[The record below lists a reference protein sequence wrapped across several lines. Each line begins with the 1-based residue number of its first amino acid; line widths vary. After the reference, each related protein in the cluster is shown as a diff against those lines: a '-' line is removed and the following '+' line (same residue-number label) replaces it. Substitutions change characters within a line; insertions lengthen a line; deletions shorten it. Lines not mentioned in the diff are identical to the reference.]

1 MIFIYNY
8 YYNFDIIIF
17 AVTLVITLGAQAYI
31 SAKYASTRRI
41 KTSKGLTGRE
51 VARKILDANGLDN
64 VRINEVSGE
73 LTDHYDSRNKT
84 VNLSSDIYNGT
95 SVASASVA
103 SHECGHAIQDKDGYL
118 FLRIRSSIVPLVNFS
133 SHAGYIAILLGLIFS
148 WMDLLFIGIIFEAV
162 ILLFQL
168 ITLPVEFNASHR
180 ALVQL
185 ERLNLVTDRE
195 HSKARGMLIAAALTY
210 VASVATAI
218 LEILRLLLI
227 FSSRDD
233 R

>member
-1 MIFIYNY
+1 MVYIYY
-8 YYNFDIIIF
+8 EYNIIIF
-17 AVTLVITLGAQAYI
+17 IVTLLITLGAQAYI
-31 SAKYASTRRI
+31 SLKYSSTRKIRA
-41 KTSKGLTGRE
+41 TSGLSGRD
-51 VARKILDANGLDN
+51 VARKILDANGLEN
-64 VRINEVSGE
+64 VRIAEVTGE
-73 LTDHYDSRNKT
+73 LTDHYDPRNKT
-84 VNLSSDIYNGT
+84 VNLSSNIYNGT
-95 SVASASVA
+95 SVASYSVA

-118 FLRIRSSIVPLVNFS
+118 FLKIRSSIVPLVNFS
-133 SHAGYIAILLGLIFS
+133 SRAGYFAILFGLIFS

-162 ILLFQL
+162 ILLFQI

-180 ALVQL
+180 ALGEL
-185 ERLNLVTDRE
+185 EKLNLVTESE

-227 FSSRDD
+227 FFFCYD

>member
-1 MIFIYNY
+1 MVYIYY
-8 YYNFDIIIF
+8 DYNIIIF
-17 AVTLVITLGAQAYI
+17 IVTLLITLGAQAYI
-31 SAKYASTRRI
+31 SLKYSSTRKIRA
-41 KTSKGLTGRE
+41 TSGLSGRD
-51 VARKILDANGLDN
+51 VARKILDANGLEN
-64 VRINEVSGE
+64 VRIAEVTGE
-73 LTDHYDSRNKT
+73 LTDHYDPRNKT
-84 VNLSSDIYNGT
+84 VNLSSNIYNGT
-95 SVASASVA
+95 SVASYSVA

-118 FLRIRSSIVPLVNFS
+118 FLKIRSSIVPLVNFS
-133 SHAGYIAILLGLIFS
+133 SRAGYFAILFGLIFS

-162 ILLFQL
+162 ILLFQI

-180 ALVQL
+180 ALGEL
-185 ERLNLVTDRE
+185 EKLNLVTESE
-195 HSKARGMLIAAALTY
+195 HSKAKGMLIAAALTY

>member
-1 MIFIYNY
+1 MVYIYY
-8 YYNFDIIIF
+8 DYNIIIF
-17 AVTLVITLGAQAYI
+17 IVTLLITLGAQAYI
-31 SAKYASTRRI
+31 SLKYSSTRKIRA
-41 KTSKGLTGRE
+41 TSGLSGRD
-51 VARKILDANGLDN
+51 VARKILDANGLEN
-64 VRINEVSGE
+64 VRIAEVTGE
-73 LTDHYDSRNKT
+73 LTDHYDPRNKT
-84 VNLSSDIYNGT
+84 VNLSSNIYNGT
-95 SVASASVA
+95 SVASYSVA

-118 FLRIRSSIVPLVNFS
+118 FLKIRSSIVPLVNFS
-133 SHAGYIAILLGLIFS
+133 SRAGYFAILFGLIFS

-162 ILLFQL
+162 ILLFQI

-180 ALVQL
+180 ALGEL
-185 ERLNLVTDRE
+185 EKLNLVTESE

>member
-1 MIFIYNY
+1 M
-8 YYNFDIIIF
+8 
-17 AVTLVITLGAQAYI
+17 VTLLITLGAQAYI
-31 SAKYASTRRI
+31 SLKYSSTRKIRA
-41 KTSKGLTGRE
+41 TSGLSGRD
-51 VARKILDANGLDN
+51 VARKILDANGLEN
-64 VRINEVSGE
+64 VRIAEVTGE
-73 LTDHYDSRNKT
+73 LTDHYDPRNKT
-84 VNLSSDIYNGT
+84 VNLSSNIYNGT
-95 SVASASVA
+95 SVASYSVA

-118 FLRIRSSIVPLVNFS
+118 FLKIRSSIVPLVNFS
-133 SHAGYIAILLGLIFS
+133 SRAGYFAILFGLIFS

-162 ILLFQL
+162 ILLFQI

-180 ALVQL
+180 ALGEL
-185 ERLNLVTDRE
+185 EKLNLVTESE
-195 HSKARGMLIAAALTY
+195 HSKAKGMLIAAALTY

>member
-1 MIFIYNY
+1 MVYIYY
-8 YYNFDIIIF
+8 DYNIIIF
-17 AVTLVITLGAQAYI
+17 IVTLLITLGAQAYI
-31 SAKYASTRRI
+31 SLKYSSTRKIRA
-41 KTSKGLTGRE
+41 TSGLSGRD
-51 VARKILDANGLDN
+51 VARKILDANGLEN
-64 VRINEVSGE
+64 VRIAEVTGE
-73 LTDHYDSRNKT
+73 LTDHYDPRNKT
-84 VNLSSDIYNGT
+84 VNLSSNIYNGT
-95 SVASASVA
+95 SVASYSVA

-118 FLRIRSSIVPLVNFS
+118 FLKISSSIIPLVNFS
-133 SHAGYIAILLGLIFS
+133 SRAGYFAILFGLIFS
-148 WMDLLFIGIIFEAV
+148 WMDLLLIGIIFEAV
-162 ILLFQL
+162 ILLFQI

-180 ALVQL
+180 ALGEL
-185 ERLNLVTDRE
+185 EKLNLVTESE

>member
-1 MIFIYNY
+1 VVYIYY
-8 YYNFDIIIF
+8 DYNIIIF
-17 AVTLVITLGAQAYI
+17 IVTLLITLGAQAYI
-31 SAKYASTRRI
+31 SLKYSSTRKIRA
-41 KTSKGLTGRE
+41 TSGLSGRD
-51 VARKILDANGLDN
+51 VARKILDANGLEN
-64 VRINEVSGE
+64 VRIAEVTGE
-73 LTDHYDSRNKT
+73 LTDHYDPRNKT
-84 VNLSSDIYNGT
+84 VNLSSNIYNGT
-95 SVASASVA
+95 SVASYSVA

-118 FLRIRSSIVPLVNFS
+118 FLKIRSSIVPLVNFS
-133 SHAGYIAILLGLIFS
+133 SRAGYFAILFGLIFS

-162 ILLFQL
+162 ILLFQI

-180 ALVQL
+180 ALGEL
-185 ERLNLVTDRE
+185 EKLNLVTESE

>member
-1 MIFIYNY
+1 MVYIYY
-8 YYNFDIIIF
+8 DYNIIIF
-17 AVTLVITLGAQAYI
+17 IVTLLITLGAQAYI
-31 SAKYASTRRI
+31 SLKYSSTRKIRA
-41 KTSKGLTGRE
+41 TSGLGGRD
-51 VARKILDANGLDN
+51 VARKILDANGLEN
-64 VRINEVSGE
+64 VRIAEVTGE
-73 LTDHYDSRNKT
+73 LTDHYDPRNKT
-84 VNLSSDIYNGT
+84 VNLSSNIYNGT
-95 SVASASVA
+95 SVASYSVA

-118 FLRIRSSIVPLVNFS
+118 FLKIRSSIVPLVNFS
-133 SHAGYIAILLGLIFS
+133 SRAGYFAILFGLIFS
-148 WMDLLFIGIIFEAV
+148 WMDLLLIGIIFEAV
-162 ILLFQL
+162 ILLFQI

-180 ALVQL
+180 ALGEL
-185 ERLNLVTDRE
+185 EKLNLVTESE

>member
-1 MIFIYNY
+1 M
-8 YYNFDIIIF
+8 
-17 AVTLVITLGAQAYI
+17 VTLLITLGAQAYI
-31 SAKYASTRRI
+31 SLKYSSTRKIRA
-41 KTSKGLTGRE
+41 TSGLSGRD
-51 VARKILDANGLDN
+51 VARKILDANGLEN
-64 VRINEVSGE
+64 VRIAEVTGE
-73 LTDHYDSRNKT
+73 LTDHYDPRNKT
-84 VNLSSDIYNGT
+84 VNLSSNIYNGT
-95 SVASASVA
+95 SVASYSVA

-118 FLRIRSSIVPLVNFS
+118 FLKIRSSIVPLVNFS
-133 SHAGYIAILLGLIFS
+133 SRAGYFAILFGLIFS

-162 ILLFQL
+162 ILLFQI

-180 ALVQL
+180 ALGEL
-185 ERLNLVTDRE
+185 EKLNLVTESE

-227 FSSRDD
+227 FSLRDD

>member
-1 MIFIYNY
+1 MVYIYY
-8 YYNFDIIIF
+8 DYNIIIF
-17 AVTLVITLGAQAYI
+17 IVTLLITLGAQAYI
-31 SAKYASTRRI
+31 SLKYSSTRKIRA
-41 KTSKGLTGRE
+41 TSGLSGRD
-51 VARKILDANGLDN
+51 VARKILDANGLEN
-64 VRINEVSGE
+64 VRIAEVTGE
-73 LTDHYDSRNKT
+73 LTDHYDPRNKT
-84 VNLSSDIYNGT
+84 VNLSSNIYNGT
-95 SVASASVA
+95 SVASYSVA

-118 FLRIRSSIVPLVNFS
+118 FLKIRSSIVPLVNFS
-133 SHAGYIAILLGLIFS
+133 SRAGYFAILFGLIFS
-148 WMDLLFIGIIFEAV
+148 WMDLLLIGIIFEAV
-162 ILLFQL
+162 ILLFQI

-180 ALVQL
+180 ALGEL
-185 ERLNLVTDRE
+185 EKLNLVTESE

>member
-1 MIFIYNY
+1 MVYIYY
-8 YYNFDIIIF
+8 DYNIIIF
-17 AVTLVITLGAQAYI
+17 IVTLLITLGAQAYI
-31 SAKYASTRRI
+31 SLKYSSTRKIRA
-41 KTSKGLTGRE
+41 TSGLSGRD
-51 VARKILDANGLDN
+51 VARKILDANGLEN
-64 VRINEVSGE
+64 VRIAEVTGE
-73 LTDHYDSRNKT
+73 LTDHYDPRNKT
-84 VNLSSDIYNGT
+84 VNLSSNIYNGT
-95 SVASASVA
+95 SVASYSVA

-118 FLRIRSSIVPLVNFS
+118 FLKIRSSIVPLVNFS
-133 SHAGYIAILLGLIFS
+133 SRAGYFAILFGLIFS
-148 WMDLLFIGIIFEAV
+148 WMDLLLIGIIFEAV
-162 ILLFQL
+162 ILLFQI

-180 ALVQL
+180 ALGEL
-185 ERLNLVTDRE
+185 EKLNFVTESE